1 MNVLFVYFGAFVF
14 IGLMYLMLRNVI
26 AGRHG
31 EPL

>member
-1 MNVLFVYFGAFVF
+1 MNVLFVYLAAFMFV
-14 IGLMYLMLRNVI
+14 GTMYLMLRNVI